1 MQEKA
6 FIKKKLY
13 RKLIFNKFLEINV
26 NLLKHLLFNKGI
38 KNDGEKKIIL
48 QQKKQRVLFFYFLYN
63 KRLKK
68 LNLLQQ
74 L

>member
-1 MQEKA
+1 MLEKA

-68 LNLLQQ
+68 LNLIQQ

>member
-1 MQEKA
+1 MLEKA